1 MKDTQIVFSNDHT
14 FIFGTVLSIRVCD
27 LNYGAHL
34 GNDSFVSLIHEARA
48 QFFHKYGWT
57 ETNIDNTRVG
67 IIMKDLVVNY
77 KSQGKF
83 SDKIRI
89 DISIRNLK
97 SRQFDML
104 YLLTKI
110 ESQEELG
117 RCMTRF
123 LFFDYRTSVVVK
135 RPKIFKEIIE
145 AEEISNFHGR

>member
-1 MKDTQIVFSNDHT
+1 MKDNKIVFSSDDN
-14 FIFGTVLSIRVCD
+14 FIFSTVLSIRVCD

-57 ETNIDNTRVG
+57 EVNIDNTNVG

-77 KSQGKF
+77 KSQGRF
-83 SDKIRI
+83 NDKIKI

-104 YLLTKI
+104 YLLTKV
-110 ESQEELG
+110 ESKEELG
-117 RCMTRF
+117 RCMTGL
-123 LFFDYRTSVVVK
+123 LFFDYGTNIVAK
-135 RPKIFKEIIE
+135 MPKIFKEIIQ
-145 AEEISNFHGR
+145 SYCR